1 MGKLIGIVHTMK
13 FYFTFPI
20 NHPLGDFVQRV
31 DAKDEASARNGM
43 VNYYGENLAFCYPE
57 GKWSAYEIG
66 EERIVRIGKCLKK
79 TRIEAVIVV
88 DEYSDDIYCK

>member
-1 MGKLIGIVHTMK
+1 MK

-31 DAKDEASARNGM
+31 DAKDESSARKGM
-43 VNYYGENLAFCYPE
+43 VTYYGDKWSFCYPE
-57 GKWSAYEIG
+57 GKRSAYETG
-66 EERIVRIGKCLKK
+66 EGRIVRMGKSLKK

-88 DEYSDDIYCK
+88 DEYSGDIYCE